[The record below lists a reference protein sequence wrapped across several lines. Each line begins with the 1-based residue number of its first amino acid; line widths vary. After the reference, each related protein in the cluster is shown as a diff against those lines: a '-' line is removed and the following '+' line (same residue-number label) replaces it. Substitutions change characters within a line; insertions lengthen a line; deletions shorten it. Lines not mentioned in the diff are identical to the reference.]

1 MDTIAREPH
10 DLVLAD
16 QSASSNAGHSA
27 HPTFI
32 SSIAAIAGGQIAC
45 TAVATIAE
53 LCFARILGPAAR
65 GLVSLCL
72 MSIAF
77 GSLIGSLGSEAT
89 VVVWISRAKG
99 KHSTWF
105 PAVMLWVLTG
115 CLIAVSAWGF
125 VYWKWHPSFLKGLTP
140 ELAVLVLVAI
150 PATVFFS
157 MSMALFVG
165 EERFR
170 LRSLLALLNRVT
182 GLAGFF
188 VCLAFLGRRPDAA
201 ILGNLFGLI
210 AGIAVSLPFLDHF
223 FRRGWRIQDARENLF
238 PTMMFGIR
246 GQAGNLASFFSY
258 RLDVFVV
265 NYFLDAWQVGLYTL
279 GVLISEALWQLPAI
293 VSVALF
299 PRTART
305 VGAGADAFTC
315 MVVRQVLL
323 ITLLMALLVAVAS
336 PFAVPLLFG
345 SRYSSSIA
353 VIWWILPGTV
363 ALSLGKVIAADL
375 TGRGKNIHLP
385 ISASIGFLLTITLDF
400 LLIPIMG
407 IQGAALASSVAYLA
421 AAGYLFVVIQR
432 ELRTSWTTLLVPT
445 RDEWRVFERFWL
457 LLRLRFGAAR

>member
-1 MDTIAREPH
+1 
-10 DLVLAD
+10 
-16 QSASSNAGHSA
+16 
-27 HPTFI
+27 
-32 SSIAAIAGGQIAC
+32 
-45 TAVATIAE
+45 
-53 LCFARILGPAAR
+53 
-65 GLVSLCL
+65 

-105 PAVMLWVLTG
+105 PAIMLWVLTG
-115 CLIAVSAWGF
+115 CLIAVSAWGL

-182 GLAGFF
+182 SLAGFF
-188 VCLAFLGRRPDAA
+188 ICLAFLGRRPDTA

-210 AGIAVSLPFLDHF
+210 VGISVSFLFLHHF
-223 FRRGWRIQDARENLF
+223 FHRGWRIQDARENLF

-315 MVVRQVLL
+315 MVVRQVFL
-323 ITLLMALLVAVAS
+323 ITLLMALLVAVVS

-345 SRYSSSIA
+345 SRYSSSVA

-363 ALSLGKVIAADL
+363 ALSLGKIIAADL
-375 TGRGKNIHLP
+375 TGRGLNIHLP
-385 ISASIGFLLTITLDF
+385 ISASIGFVLTIALDF
-400 LLIPIMG
+400 LLIPLMG

-445 RDEWRVFERFWL
+445 SIEWRVFERFWL
-457 LLRLRFGAAR
+457 LLRARFSAAR